1 MTGGVWPDCI
11 IRAGTGSRNEPHP
24 NTFEHPTRPA
34 GGITEFTAND
44 IDLHYRLVS
53 KSSMQNQ
60 HVGNRANP
68 MRDAIF
74 MLAPVALVIY
84 FVAYPDQF
92 SAFLNW
98 AGQFLP

>member
-1 MTGGVWPDCI
+1 
-11 IRAGTGSRNEPHP
+11 
-24 NTFEHPTRPA
+24 
-34 GGITEFTAND
+34 
-44 IDLHYRLVS
+44 
-53 KSSMQNQ
+53 
-60 HVGNRANP
+60 

-98 AGQFLP
+98 AGAIPPLVVFTPRI